1 MLATAPS
8 IDGFGLPLKY
18 LAVGGEHPLRGALR
32 TFLRRVNS
40 VLQGRGDLV
49 KGTDALQE
57 EQFALRLKV
66 MEWMLAQRDTDLVK
80 RFQAIARGLEGKGT
94 TPGLALLVE
103 NMRFALDVQVE
114 FLQALNKHG
123 QALSHLSR
131 ERMRHLAG
139 LHYEQFI
146 AAAAAAVPHPEA
158 SDMLVRWF
166 TASLRLEAAL
176 LMADAVLN
184 EEVTITAARLW
195 KLNALL
201 VQAAQEFGG
210 GARVMG
216 LIANPQP
223 VQPFMAAEPPPKAW
237 LKEQRELAELGFAEW
252 FTQLDRT

>member
-1 MLATAPS
+1 MLATVPS

-18 LAVGGEHPLRGALR
+18 LASGGAHPLRPALR
-32 TFLRRVNS
+32 AFLNRVNAL
-40 VLQGRGDLV
+40 LQGRGDLV

-57 EQFALRLKV
+57 AQFALRLKV

-80 RFQAIARGLEGKGT
+80 RLRSIAQALEGKGT
-94 TPGLALLVE
+94 TPDRALLVE
-103 NMRFALDVQVE
+103 NMRFALEVQVE
-114 FLQALNKHG
+114 FLQALGRHG
-123 QALSHLSR
+123 QALEQLSR
-131 ERMRHLAG
+131 ERVRHLAG

-146 AAAAAAVPHPEA
+146 AAAAAAVPNPEA
-158 SDMLVRWF
+158 SSMLVRWF
-166 TASLRLEAAL
+166 TASLRLEVAL

-184 EEVTITAARLW
+184 EEVRITAVRLW

-223 VQPFMAAEPPPKAW
+223 VQPFLAAEPPPKAW
-237 LKEQRELAELGFAEW
+237 LKEQHELAELGFAEW
-252 FTQLDRT
+252 FTQLD